1 MGWRMTRGERQNLMK
16 GLGFISPWIIG
27 FAVFGLYPLGTSLY
41 YSFCDYDVLNKP
53 VFIGTLNYQDM
64 VVDSVFWKALYNTF
78 YFAIFSIPLGLIL
91 ALLIAVMLNQEV
103 RGRSIFRTAYFLPSI
118 IPLVGVSM
126 IWLWLFNGDFGLVNY
141 ALSKI
146 GLTGPGWLTDEAWVK
161 PTLVI
166 SGVWQ
171 IGGTIVIFLAALQDV
186 PRALYESAQID
197 GASAPIRL
205 LHITV
210 PMISP
215 AIYFNLV
222 IGIIGAMQEFVR
234 PFVMLGGSGPN
245 RSALFYAVNL
255 YQNAF
260 SYLNMGY
267 ACAMAWVLF
276 VIIVLITWGATA
288 ASRKHVYYGGDS

>member
-1 MGWRMTRGERQNLMK
+1 MTKGERQNLVK

-27 FAVFGLYPLGTSLY
+27 FAIFGLYPLGMSLY
-41 YSFCDYDVLNKP
+41 YSLCDYDVLNRP
-53 VFIGTLNYQDM
+53 VLVGTLNYQDM

-103 RGRSIFRTAYFLPSI
+103 KARAFFRTAYYLPSI
-118 IPLVGVSM
+118 VPLVGVSM

-161 PTLVI
+161 PTLVL

-171 IGGTIVIFLAALQDV
+171 VGGTIVIFLAALQDV
-186 PRALYESAQID
+186 PKAMYESAQID
-197 GASAPIRL
+197 GASAPVRL

-222 IGIIGAMQEFVR
+222 IGIIGALQEFVR

-276 VIIVLITWGATA
+276 VIIILLTWGATA
-288 ASRKHVYYGGDS
+288 ASRKYVFYGGDS

>member
-1 MGWRMTRGERQNLMK
+1 MGRVMTRGERQNLVK
-16 GLGFISPWIIG
+16 GLGFISPWIVG
-27 FAVFGLYPLGTSLY
+27 FAVFGLYPLISSLY

-53 VFIGTLNYQDM
+53 AFIGTLNYQDM
-64 VVDSVFWKALYNTF
+64 VADSVFWKALYNTF
-78 YFAIFSIPLGLIL
+78 YFAIFSIPLGLVL
-91 ALLIAVMLNQEV
+91 ALLIAVMLNQSV
-103 RGRSIFRTAYFLPSI
+103 KGRSVFRTAYFLPSI
-118 IPLVGVSM
+118 VPLVGVSM

-161 PTLVI
+161 PTLVM

-171 IGGTIVIFLAALQDV
+171 VGGTIVIFLAALQDV

-197 GASAPIRL
+197 GASAAVRL
-205 LHITV
+205 MHITV

-245 RSALFYAVNL
+245 RSALFYAINL

-288 ASRKHVYYGGDS
+288 VSRRHVYYGGDS

>member
-1 MGWRMTRGERQNLMK
+1 MMTKGERQNLWK
-16 GLGFISPWIIG
+16 GLGFISPWIVG
-27 FAVFGLYPLGTSLY
+27 FAVFGLYPLGSSLY

-53 VFIGTLNYQDM
+53 AFIGTLNYQDM
-64 VVDSVFWKALYNTF
+64 VVDSVFWKSLYNTF

-103 RGRSIFRTAYFLPSI
+103 KGRSVFRTAYFLPSI
-118 IPLVGVSM
+118 VPLVGVSM

-146 GLTGPGWLTDEAWVK
+146 GITGPGWLTDEAWVK
-161 PTLVI
+161 PTLVM

-171 IGGTIVIFLAALQDV
+171 VGGTIVIFLAALQDV
-186 PRALYESAQID
+186 PKALYESAQID
-197 GASAPIRL
+197 GASAPVRL
-205 LHITV
+205 LNITI

-222 IGIIGAMQEFVR
+222 MGIIGALQEFVR

-245 RSALFYAVNL
+245 RSALFYAINL
-255 YQNAF
+255 YQNAL

-276 VIIVLITWGATA
+276 VIIVLMTWGATA
-288 ASRKHVYYGGDS
+288 LSRKHVYYGGDG

>member
-1 MGWRMTRGERQNLMK
+1 MTKGERKNLVK

-27 FAVFGLYPLGTSLY
+27 FALFGLYPLGSSLY
-41 YSFCDYDVLNKP
+41 YSFCDYDVLNEP
-53 VFIGTLNYQDM
+53 AFIGTLNYQDM
-64 VVDSVFWKALYNTF
+64 VVDSVFWKSLYNTF

-91 ALLIAVMLNQEV
+91 ALLVAVMLNQEV
-103 RGRSIFRTAYFLPSI
+103 KGRSVFRTAYFLPSI
-118 IPLVGVSM
+118 VPLVGVSM
-126 IWLWLFNGDFGLVNY
+126 IWLWLFNGDLGLVNY

-146 GLTGPGWLTDEAWVK
+146 GITGPGWLTEEAWVK
-161 PTLVI
+161 PTLVM

-171 IGGTIVIFLAALQDV
+171 VGGTIVIFLAALQDV
-186 PRALYESAQID
+186 PKALYESAQID
-197 GASAPIRL
+197 GASAPVRL
-205 LHITV
+205 MHITV

-222 IGIIGAMQEFVR
+222 MGIIGALQEFVR

-245 RSALFYAVNL
+245 RSALFYAINL

>member
-1 MGWRMTRGERQNLMK
+1 MTRGERQNLMK

-197 GASAPIRL
+197 GASAPVRL

>member
-197 GASAPIRL
+197 GASAPVRL

>member
-1 MGWRMTRGERQNLMK
+1 MTRTERQNLMK
-16 GLGFISPWIIG
+16 GLAFISPWIVG

-64 VVDSVFWKALYNTF
+64 VVDSVFWKSLYNTF

-103 RGRSIFRTAYFLPSI
+103 KGRSIFRTAYYLPSI
-118 IPLVGVSM
+118 VPLVGVSM
-126 IWLWLFNGDFGLVNY
+126 IWLWLFNGDFGLVNF

-146 GLTGPGWLTDEAWVK
+146 GIQGPGWLTDEAWVK
-161 PTLVI
+161 PTLVM

-171 IGGTIVIFLAALQDV
+171 VGGTIVIFLAALQDV

-197 GASAPIRL
+197 GASAPVRL

-222 IGIIGAMQEFVR
+222 MGIIGALQEFVR

-245 RSALFYAVNL
+245 RSALFYAINL

-260 SYLNMGY
+260 DYLNMGY

-276 VIIVLITWGATA
+276 VIIVLMTWGATA

>member
-1 MGWRMTRGERQNLMK
+1 MTKGKRKNLFK
-16 GLGFISPWIIG
+16 GMGFISPWIIG
-27 FAVFGLYPLGTSLY
+27 FAVFGLYPLGSSLY
-41 YSFCDYDVLNKP
+41 YSFCDYDVLNEP
-53 VFIGTLNYQDM
+53 AFIGTLNYRDM
-64 VVDSVFWKALYNTF
+64 VVDSVFWKSLYNTF

-103 RGRSIFRTAYFLPSI
+103 RGRSIFRTAYYLPSI
-118 IPLVGVSM
+118 VPLVGVSM
-126 IWLWLFNGDFGLVNY
+126 IWIWLFNGDYGLVNY
-141 ALSKI
+141 ALSKV

-161 PTLVI
+161 PTLVM

-171 IGGTIVIFLAALQDV
+171 VGGTIVIFLAALQDV

-197 GASAPIRL
+197 GASARVRL
-205 LHITV
+205 MHITV

-222 IGIIGAMQEFVR
+222 MGVIGAMQEFVR

-267 ACAMAWVLF
+267 ASAMAWVLF
-276 VIIVLITWGATA
+276 VIIILLTWGATVV
-288 ASRKHVYYGGDS
+288 SRKHVYYGGDS

>member
-1 MGWRMTRGERQNLMK
+1 MTKAERQNLLK

-41 YSFCDYDVLNKP
+41 YSFCDYDILNRP
-53 VFIGTLNYQDM
+53 VWVGTLNYQDM
-64 VVDSVFWKALYNTF
+64 VVDSVFWKSLYNTF

-91 ALLIAVMLNQEV
+91 AMLIAVMLNQEV
-103 RGRSIFRTAYFLPSI
+103 RGRSVFRTAYYLPSI
-118 IPLVGVSM
+118 VPLVGVSM

-141 ALSKI
+141 ALSKV

-161 PTLVI
+161 PTLVM

-171 IGGTIVIFLAALQDV
+171 VGGTIVIFLAALQDV
-186 PRALYESAQID
+186 PRAMYESAQID
-197 GASAPIRL
+197 GASAPVRL

-222 IGIIGAMQEFVR
+222 IGIIGALQEFVR
-234 PFVMLGGSGPN
+234 PFVMLNGSGPN

-276 VIIVLITWGATA
+276 VIIVLLTWGVTA

>member
-1 MGWRMTRGERQNLMK
+1 MMTKGERQNLWK
-16 GLGFISPWIIG
+16 GLGFISPWIVG
-27 FAVFGLYPLGTSLY
+27 FAVFGLYPLGSSLY

-53 VFIGTLNYQDM
+53 AFIGTLNYQDM
-64 VVDSVFWKALYNTF
+64 VVDSVFWKSLYNTF

-103 RGRSIFRTAYFLPSI
+103 KGRSVFRTAYFLPSI
-118 IPLVGVSM
+118 VPLVGVSM

-146 GLTGPGWLTDEAWVK
+146 GITGPGWLTDEAWVK
-161 PTLVI
+161 PTLVM

-171 IGGTIVIFLAALQDV
+171 VGGTIVIFLAALQDV
-186 PRALYESAQID
+186 PKALYESAQID
-197 GASAPIRL
+197 GASAPVRL
-205 LHITV
+205 LNITI

-222 IGIIGAMQEFVR
+222 MGIIGALQEFVR

-245 RSALFYAVNL
+245 RSALFYAINL

-276 VIIVLITWGATA
+276 VIIVLMTWGATA
-288 ASRKHVYYGGDS
+288 LSRKHVYYGGDG